1 MIAPAAG
8 VLWIGLL
15 TAAAGEPA
23 PLAPPPPRTP
33 TPAEIAPSIRTIV
46 AVRRPPP
53 GDAVLDE
60 AGSRLRSELSAMG
73 LEGRFV
79 DCLPNAT
86 GDLGP
91 CPDAAA
97 PATIS
102 LTRDDGVVEI
112 GVRTV
117 LPDGLE
123 LSRHVR
129 VLAPDGGEDPA
140 VLAVRAV
147 ELLRDLRLTGQR
159 PVRRRPTDPAWDDED
174 PKLPPPPP
182 VPPRWHLSA
191 GVALLASPRGDQPG
205 VGPAFGPT
213 IAAGV
218 IAGPSL
224 SIIASLA
231 GPFDSS
237 LGPINLRS
245 AALLQA
251 LATLELRF
259 RVLRVGP
266 LEPFTSV
273 LTGVNY
279 LKANI
284 PTNQVVD
291 SIPSNTS
298 AWVPLFGVSFGLTWR
313 FRDRFYVA
321 AEAAAFVTQPNMLVL
336 IDGVVAG
343 GTGAP
348 SILLSSS
355 AGLTLP

>member
-1 MIAPAAG
+1 MIAGAG
-8 VLWIGLL
+8 ALWLGLL
-15 TAAAGEPA
+15 MVAAGEPPTMTA
-23 PLAPPPPRTP
+23 PATTTP
-33 TPAEIAPSIRTIV
+33 LGGAPSTSSIV

-53 GDAVLDE
+53 GDTVLEE
-60 AGSRLRSELSAMG
+60 AGSRIRSELSAMG
-73 LEGRFV
+73 LEGQFV
-79 DCLPNAT
+79 DCPPIPAGDRAACPNIT
-86 GDLGP
+86 
-91 CPDAAA
+91 A

-112 GVRTV
+112 GVRTF

-123 LSRHVR
+123 LGRHVR
-129 VLAPDGGEDPA
+129 VLASDGGDDPS

-147 ELLRDLRLTGQR
+147 ELLRDLRLTARRPAPPR
-159 PVRRRPTDPAWDDED
+159 PVGPARDDEE
-174 PKLPPPPP
+174 PKLPPPP

-191 GVALLASPRGDQPG
+191 GVALLSSPRGDQPG
-205 VGPAFGPT
+205 VGPAFAPA
-213 IAAGV
+213 IAAGAV
-218 IAGPSL
+218 VGTSL
-224 SIIASLA
+224 SIVASLA
-231 GPFDSS
+231 GPFNAS
-237 LGPINLRS
+237 LGPIDTRT

-259 RVLRVGP
+259 RITPIGP
-266 LEPFTSV
+266 IEPFTAV

-284 PTNQVVD
+284 PAPSDRTD
-291 SIPSNTS
+291 GPSNTS

-313 FRDRFYVA
+313 FRTRFYVA

-348 SILLSSS
+348 SLLLTSS